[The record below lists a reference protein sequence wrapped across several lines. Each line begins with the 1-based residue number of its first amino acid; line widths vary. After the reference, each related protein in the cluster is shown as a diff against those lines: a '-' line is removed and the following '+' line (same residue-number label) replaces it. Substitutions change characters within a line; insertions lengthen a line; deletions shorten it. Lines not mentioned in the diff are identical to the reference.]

1 MQPASFRQLTL
12 AFLFLLLTGCAA
24 APQSA
29 ALLQQTLPPADLP
42 ATALLDS
49 VPFYPQEDY
58 QCGPAAL
65 ATVLQVSRVSVT
77 PDALVSQVYVP
88 ARQGS
93 LQIEM
98 LAAPRRYGRVTH
110 VLPPDL
116 EGVLREV
123 QGGRPVLVMQNLGL
137 DWYPQWHYAVVV
149 GYDLNAGEVILRSGL
164 IRDYRLALPVFE
176 RTWQRAEHWAVLV
189 LPPGEMPLHTSS
201 QSYFEAVSAFVSAQ
215 SSAEALSASAHTD
228 QLAGIGEAW
237 RVGAQ
242 RWPESQ
248 LLGMAYGNHVYAQGA
263 LALAAEAYQ
272 RVLAAHPDYAAAH
285 NNLAQVLLEQ
295 ERLDEAEIHARR
307 AIELGGEF
315 AETYRRTLQNVIVAR
330 RK

>member
-1 MQPASFRQLTL
+1 MQPASFRHLTL
-12 AFLFLLLTGCAA
+12 ALLFLLMTGCAA

-29 ALLQQTLPPADLP
+29 ALLQQTLPRTNLP

-65 ATVLQVSRVSVT
+65 ATVLQASRISVT

-88 ARQGS
+88 ARHGS

-110 VLPPDL
+110 VLPRDL

-137 DWYPQWHYAVVV
+137 EWYPQWHYAVIV
-149 GYDLNAGEVILRSGL
+149 GYDLHAGEVILRSGL

-189 LPPGEMPLHTSS
+189 LSPGEIPLQASEIA
-201 QSYFEAVSAFVSAQ
+201 YFDAVSAFASAQ
-215 SSAEALSASAHTD
+215 AAEGLSDAAR
-228 QLAGIGEAW
+228 AGKADAVGEAW

-248 LLGMAYGNHVYAQGA
+248 LLGMAYGNHVYGQGA
-263 LALAAEAYQ
+263 LALAAEVYQ
-272 RVLAAHPDYAAAH
+272 QVLAAHPDYAAAH

-295 ERLDEAEIHARR
+295 GGLEAAATHARR
-307 AIELGGEF
+307 AVELGGEF
-315 AETYRRTLQNVIVAR
+315 AETYRRTLRSVEAAR
-330 RK
+330 AR

>member
-1 MQPASFRQLTL
+1 MS
-12 AFLFLLLTGCAA
+12 
-24 APQSA
+24 
-29 ALLQQTLPPADLP
+29 LP

-65 ATVLQVSRVSVT
+65 ATVLQASRVSVT

-110 VLPPDL
+110 ILPPDL
-116 EGVLREV
+116 EGVLRET

-149 GYDLNAGEVILRSGL
+149 GYDLDAGDVILRSGL

-176 RTWQRAEHWAVLV
+176 RTWQRAGHWAVLV
-189 LPPGEMPLHTSS
+189 LPPGELPLQASEAAT
-201 QSYFEAVSAFVSAQ
+201 FDAVSAFASAQ
-215 SSAEALSASAHTD
+215 SVEGLADAARAEQADAVGA
-228 QLAGIGEAW
+228 AW
-237 RVGAQ
+237 RAGVQ

-248 LLGMAYGNHVYAQGA
+248 MLGMGYGNYLYGQGS
-263 LALAAEAYQ
+263 LPLAAEAYQ
-272 RVLAAHPDYAAAH
+272 QVLAAHPDYAAAH

-295 ERLDEAEIHARR
+295 ERLEEAEMHARR
-307 AIELGGEF
+307 AVALGGEF
-315 AETYRRTLQNVIVAR
+315 AETYRRTLQSIEAAR
-330 RK
+330 EP

>member
-1 MQPASFRQLTL
+1 MQPASFHHLTL
-12 AFLFLLLTGCAA
+12 AFLFLLMTGCAA

-29 ALLQQTLPPADLP
+29 ALLQQTQPHANLP
-42 ATALLDS
+42 ASVLLDS
-49 VPFYPQEDY
+49 VPFYPQEEY

-65 ATVLQVSRVSVT
+65 ATVLQASRISVT
-77 PDALVSQVYVP
+77 PEALVSQVYVP

-123 QGGRPVLVMQNLGL
+123 QSGRPVLVMQNLGL

-164 IRDYRLALPVFE
+164 IRDYRLALSVFE
-176 RTWQRAEHWAVLV
+176 RTWQRAGHWAVLV
-189 LPPGEMPLHTSS
+189 LPPGELPLQASETTA
-201 QSYFEAVSAFVSAQ
+201 FDAVSAFASAQ
-215 SSAEALSASAHTD
+215 SVEGVSDAARAEQADAVSA
-228 QLAGIGEAW
+228 AW
-237 RVGAQ
+237 RAGVQ

-248 LLGMAYGNHVYAQGA
+248 MLGMGYGNHLYG
-263 LALAAEAYQ
+263 LGSLPLAAEAYQ
-272 RVLAAHPDYAAAH
+272 QVLAAHPDYAAAH
-285 NNLAQVLLEQ
+285 NNFAQVLLEQ
-295 ERLDEAEIHARR
+295 RRLEEAEMHARR
-307 AIELGGEF
+307 AVELGGEF
-315 AETYRRTLQNVIVAR
+315 AETYRRTLQSVVAAKAR
-330 RK
+330 

>member
-1 MQPASFRQLTL
+1 MQPASFLHLTL
-12 AFLFLLLTGCAA
+12 AILFLLLTGCAA

-29 ALLQQTLPPADLP
+29 ALLQQTSARADLP
-42 ATALLDS
+42 AKVLLDS

-65 ATVLQVSRVSVT
+65 ATVLQASRVSVI

-137 DWYPQWHYAVVV
+137 DWYPQWHYAVIV
-149 GYDLNAGEVILRSGL
+149 GYDLNAGDVILRSGL

-176 RTWQRAEHWAVLV
+176 RTWRRAGHWAVLV
-189 LPPGEMPLHTSS
+189 LPPEELPLHTSETAT
-201 QSYFEAVSAFVSAQ
+201 FEAVSAFASAQ
-215 SSAEALSASAHTD
+215 SVEGLGEAARAEQADA
-228 QLAGIGEAW
+228 IREAW

-242 RWPESQ
+242 RWPDSQ
-248 LLGMAYGNHVYAQGA
+248 LLGMGYGNHAYGEGS
-263 LALAAEAYQ
+263 LSLAAEAYQ
-272 RVLAAHPDYAAAH
+272 QVLAAHPDYAAAH

-295 ERLDEAEIHARR
+295 GHLQEAEIHARR
-307 AIELGGEF
+307 AVELGGEF
-315 AETYRRTLQNVIVAR
+315 AETYRRTLQSVEAR
-330 RK
+330 RR

>member
-12 AFLFLLLTGCAA
+12 AFLFLLMTGCAA

-29 ALLQQTLPPADLP
+29 ALLQSAEAGASLP
-42 ATALLDS
+42 TAVLLGD

-65 ATVLQVSRVSVT
+65 ATVLQASRVSIT
-77 PDALVSQVYVP
+77 PDTLVPQVYVP

-123 QGGRPVLVMQNLGL
+123 QNGRPVLVMQNLGL

-149 GYDLNAGEVILRSGL
+149 GYDLEAAEIILRSGL

-189 LPPGEMPLHTSS
+189 LQPGELPLQTSA

-215 SSAEALSASAHTD
+215 SSDAARAE
-228 QLAGIGEAW
+228 QVAGAGEAW

-248 LLGMAYGNHVYAQGA
+248 LLGMAYGNHIYGQGA
-263 LALAAEAYQ
+263 LVLAAEAYQ
-272 RVLAAHPDYAAAH
+272 QVLAAHPDYAAAH

-295 ERLDEAEIHARR
+295 GRLDEAETHARR
-307 AIELGGEF
+307 AVMLGGEF
-315 AETYRRTLQNVIVAR
+315 AETYRRTLQSVITAKGR
-330 RK
+330 

>member
-1 MQPASFRQLTL
+1 M
-12 AFLFLLLTGCAA
+12 TGCAA

-29 ALLQQTLPPADLP
+29 ALLQQASPRANLH
-42 ATALLDS
+42 ATVLLND

-65 ATVLQVSRVSVT
+65 ATVLQASRVSVT

-149 GYDLNAGEVILRSGL
+149 GYDLNAGDVILRSGL

-176 RTWQRAEHWAVLV
+176 RTWQRAGNWAVLV
-189 LPPGEMPLHTSS
+189 LPPGELPLQTSEMA
-201 QSYFEAVSAFVSAQ
+201 YFDAVSAFASAQ
-215 SSAEALSASAHTD
+215 SVEVLNEAARTEQAEAV
-228 QLAGIGEAW
+228 GEAW
-237 RVGAQ
+237 RAGAQ
-242 RWPESQ
+242 RWPESEM
-248 LLGMAYGNHVYAQGA
+248 LGMGYGNHAYEKGSLSV
-263 LALAAEAYQ
+263 AAEAYQ
-272 RVLAAHPDYAAAH
+272 QVLAAHPDYAAAH
-285 NNLAQVLLEQ
+285 NNLAQVLLERGQ
-295 ERLDEAEIHARR
+295 LEEAEIHARR
-307 AIELGGEF
+307 AVDLGGEF
-315 AETYRRTLQNVIVAR
+315 AETYRRTLQSVEFER
-330 RK
+330 RR

>member
-1 MQPASFRQLTL
+1 MQPASFRLLTL
-12 AFLFLLLTGCAA
+12 AFVFLLMTGCAS

-29 ALLQQTLPPADLP
+29 ALLQSAEAGALLP
-42 ATALLDS
+42 ATVLLND

-65 ATVLQVSRVSVT
+65 ATVLQASRVSVT

-149 GYDLNAGEVILRSGL
+149 GYDLNTGDVILRSGL

-176 RTWQRAEHWAVLV
+176 RTWQRAGRWAVLV
-189 LPPGEMPLHTSS
+189 LPPGELPLQTSEMA
-201 QSYFEAVSAFVSAQ
+201 YFDAVSAFASAQ
-215 SSAEALSASAHTD
+215 SVEGLSDAARAEQADAVGA
-228 QLAGIGEAW
+228 AW

-242 RWPESQ
+242 RWPDSQ
-248 LLGMAYGNHVYAQGA
+248 LLGMGYGNHAYGQGS
-263 LALAAEAYQ
+263 LPLAAEAYQ
-272 RVLAAHPDYAAAH
+272 QVLAAHPDYAAAH

-295 ERLDEAEIHARR
+295 GHLQEAEIHARH
-307 AIELGGEF
+307 AVELGGEF
-315 AETYRRTLQNVIVAR
+315 AETYRRTLEIVITAR
-330 RK
+330 GR

>member
-29 ALLQQTLPPADLP
+29 ALLESAESEASLP
-42 ATALLDS
+42 TAVLLGD

-65 ATVLQVSRVSVT
+65 ATVLQASRVSIT
-77 PDALVSQVYVP
+77 PDTLVPQVYVP

-123 QGGRPVLVMQNLGL
+123 QSGRPVLVMQNLGL

-149 GYDLNAGEVILRSGL
+149 GYDLEAAEIILRSGL

-189 LPPGEMPLHTSS
+189 LQPGELPLQTSA

-215 SSAEALSASAHTD
+215 SSVEGLSASAHTD

-248 LLGMAYGNHVYAQGA
+248 LLGMAYGNHVYGQGA
-263 LALAAEAYQ
+263 LALAAEVYQ
-272 RVLAAHPDYAAAH
+272 QVLAAHPDYAAAH
-285 NNLAQVLLEQ
+285 NNLAQVLLEKG
-295 ERLDEAEIHARR
+295 RLDEAETHARR

-315 AETYRRTLQNVIVAR
+315 AETYRRTLQDVVVAR
-330 RK
+330 GR

>member
-1 MQPASFRQLTL
+1 MQPASFQHLTL
-12 AFLFLLLTGCAA
+12 AFLFLLMTGCAA

-29 ALLQQTLPPADLP
+29 ALLQQTSPRADLP

-65 ATVLQVSRVSVT
+65 ATVLQASRVSVT

-98 LAAPRRYGRVTH
+98 LAAPRRYGRVPH

-123 QGGRPVLVMQNLGL
+123 QSDRPVLVMQNLGL

-164 IRDYRLALPVFE
+164 IRDYRLALSVFE
-176 RTWQRAEHWAVLV
+176 RTWQRAGHWAVLV
-189 LPPGEMPLHTSS
+189 LPPGELPLQTSETA
-201 QSYFEAVSAFVSAQ
+201 YFDAVTTFESAQ
-215 SSAEALSASAHTD
+215 STARLSDVASAEQA
-228 QLAGIGEAW
+228 AGVGEAW
-237 RVGAQ
+237 RAGVQ
-242 RWPESQ
+242 RWPESEM
-248 LLGMAYGNHVYAQGA
+248 LGMGYGNHAYGQGA
-263 LALAAEAYQ
+263 LTLAAEAYQ
-272 RVLAAHPDYAAAH
+272 QVLAAHPDYAAAH

-295 ERLDEAEIHARR
+295 GHFEEAETHARR
-307 AIELGGEF
+307 AVELGGEF
-315 AETYRRTLQNVIVAR
+315 AETYRSTLQKVVVAR
-330 RK
+330 AR